1 MCDLYKACMI
11 LLKDYFYLFLYNIIF
26 LYFPGD
32 SGDLNCWEALADAY
46 LARGSFTA
54 AHKAYEKVLQMNPG
68 SEYTRLRRK

>member
-1 MCDLYKACMI
+1 MHDFIKR
-11 LLKDYFYLFLYNIIF
+11 LFLIIFYTILCF
-26 LYFPGD
+26 LYFSGD

-68 SEYTRLRRK
+68 SEYTRLTRKKL